1 MSVRKLPLP
10 AAESSGRDYGGLD
23 HMSGFLIS
31 MAQAYVFDLFH
42 QDLARHGLSPG
53 RISALIVIYEN
64 PGIRH
69 GELADMLLIKPAQM
83 SKMIKAFAEQGWVER
98 RRPREDE
105 RVVELFL
112 TTAGRGY
119 VEKNRPILMHNDA
132 NRPSGLTAREHQQLV
147 RLLRKYLRMKNEKAL
162 KEKKRVEPCQ
172 G

>member
-10 AAESSGRDYGGLD
+10 TAGDNGRDYGGLD
-23 HMSGFLIS
+23 QMSGFLIS
-31 MAQAYVFDLFH
+31 MAQAYVFDLFRH
-42 QDLARHGLSPG
+42 DLARHGLSPG

-69 GELADMLLIKPAQM
+69 GELADMLFIKLAQM
-83 SKMIKAFAEQGWVER
+83 SKMIKSFEEKGWVER

-112 TTAGRGY
+112 TIAGRAY
-119 VEKNRPILMHNDA
+119 VEKNRPILTHNDA

-147 RLLRKYLRMKNEKAL
+147 RLLRKYLYMKNERSAERKKA
-162 KEKKRVEPCQ
+162 

>member
-10 AAESSGRDYGGLD
+10 TAASSDRDYGGLD
-23 HMSGFLIS
+23 QMSGFLIS
-31 MAQAYVFDLFH
+31 MAQAYVFDLFYH
-42 QDLARHGLSPG
+42 DLARLGLSPG

-83 SKMIKAFAEQGWVER
+83 SKMIKSFEEQGWVER

-112 TTAGRGY
+112 TIAGRGY
-119 VEKNRPILMHNDA
+119 VEKNRPILTQHDA

-147 RLLRKYLRMKNEKAL
+147 RLLRKYLGMKNQKSTARKKA
-162 KEKKRVEPCQ
+162 

>member
-1 MSVRKLPLP
+1 MSVRKLPLS
-10 AAESSGRDYGGLD
+10 AAQSNGRDYGGLD
-23 HMSGFLIS
+23 QMSGFLIS
-31 MAQAYVFDLFH
+31 MAQAYVFSLFH
-42 QDLARHGLSPG
+42 HDLARHGLSPG

-83 SKMIKAFAEQGWVER
+83 SKMIKSFTEQGWVER

-119 VEKNRPILMHNDA
+119 VEKNRPIMTHHDA

-147 RLLRKYLRMKNEKAL
+147 RLLRKYLRMKNQSSAEIKKA
-162 KEKKRVEPCQ
+162 

>member
-10 AAESSGRDYGGLD
+10 TAESSDRDYGGLD
-23 HMSGFLIS
+23 QMSGFLIS
-31 MAQAYVFDLFH
+31 MAQAYVFDLFYH
-42 QDLARHGLSPG
+42 DLGGHGLSPG

-83 SKMIKAFAEQGWVER
+83 SKMIKSFAEQGWVER

-105 RVVELFL
+105 RVVELLL

-119 VEKNRPILMHNDA
+119 VEKNRPILTQHDA

-147 RLLRKYLRMKNEKAL
+147 RLLRKYLRMKNEKGA
-162 KEKKRVEPCQ
+162 ERKKA

>member
-1 MSVRKLPLP
+1 MSVRKLPP
-10 AAESSGRDYGGLD
+10 PTAGSNGRDYGGLD
-23 HMSGFLIS
+23 QMSGFLIS

-42 QDLARHGLSPG
+42 HDLARHGLSPG

-69 GELADMLLIKPAQM
+69 GELADMLFIKPAQM
-83 SKMIKAFAEQGWVER
+83 SKMIKSFEEQGWVER

-112 TTAGRGY
+112 TIAGRVY
-119 VEKNRPILMHNDA
+119 VEKNRPILTHNDA
-132 NRPSGLTAREHQQLV
+132 SRPSGLTAREHQQLV
-147 RLLRKYLRMKNEKAL
+147 RLLRKYLYMKNQGNTERKKA
-162 KEKKRVEPCQ
+162 

>member
-10 AAESSGRDYGGLD
+10 TAESSDRDYGGLD
-23 HMSGFLIS
+23 QMSGFLIS

-42 QDLARHGLSPG
+42 HDLARHGLSPG

-69 GELADMLLIKPAQM
+69 GELADMLLIKPARM
-83 SKMIKAFAEQGWVER
+83 SKMIKSFAEQGWIER

-119 VEKNRPILMHNDA
+119 VEKNRPILTQHDV

-147 RLLRKYLRMKNEKAL
+147 RLLRKYLYMKNQSGAERKKA
-162 KEKKRVEPCQ
+162 

>member
-10 AAESSGRDYGGLD
+10 TPGNSDRDYGGLD
-23 HMSGFLIS
+23 QMSGFLIS
-31 MAQAYVFDLFH
+31 MAQAYVFDLFYH
-42 QDLARHGLSPG
+42 DLARHGLSPG

-83 SKMIKAFAEQGWVER
+83 SKMIKSFEEQGWVER

-112 TTAGRGY
+112 TIAGRGY
-119 VEKNRPILMHNDA
+119 VEKHRPILTQHDA

-147 RLLRKYLRMKNEKAL
+147 RLLRKYLRMKNEKST
-162 KEKKRVEPCQ
+162 ERKKAD
-172 G
+172 